1 MHKRYTKNVYFL
13 REDNNDEKE
22 KKWNERFILDKIPPY
37 DAYKDTNYLSL
48 GLIKSKIKYE
58 NLLEK
63 ERAKKFK
70 MKSPF
75 YTEHYMIDSVQK
87 KNNIQSRTFKESI
100 NEKNKKLIFNIDTSQ
115 EKGKVNDH
123 KKTYSLTSKHRFFKN
138 KTFSGKKI
146 NGKNITYKYRNNN
159 YEIKNNPIINRNNS
173 NEMSNLTIEEGEL
186 YEEFEI
192 IKALWNKFGVNKKYQ
207 ENFVN
212 QINNLNR
219 KENIKQFLFLE
230 KKQMQKFQYD
240 LSQLLKKIIQRNDE
254 ITHLKNLVQVYTNIL
269 NDKKFIPQQKDEK
282 LQNLG
287 ELKEKEII
295 GEINDCLLSLRITTI
310 NAINQIKNFSFS
322 NSYYFQMNKIDL
334 NKIKSDYYYT
344 EDYILS
350 IRNDLDFVQTSALHN
365 LYDFDFIGG
374 GDPFFLS
381 FTNVPEE
388 GRLSDNDNNE
398 NKNNGEK
405 TKKIKLPINEKM
417 LIEVQ
422 NCLFFLNQ
430 AEILNKGKYNNNNTN
445 KNKILEF
452 LNNNNN
458 QNSHERDSIDNVNAY
473 GIGCSFKGNLEKNII
488 KLKMKSGYDKI
499 FTFMG
504 NSNSSSYSDK
514 YKPPKKGNEVAL
526 MTSQQLKERF
536 NEYQLINNLIYDN
549 KNNKDENK
557 DNMKNEEEF
566 KKKDQEIKIPTIKE
580 IQKENKDASEQKE
593 NVNEKENKTEENN
606 YENELK
612 DMKNKEIEE
621 EEKRKK
627 EEEEKIKKEE
637 EEKKKKEE
645 EEKKK
650 EEEEKKKK
658 EEEEKRKKE
667 EEEKRRL
674 QEMNNIMN
682 KSESIKSQIEEEIKE
697 DEQIKEEEKPK
708 YEINWFTNHLDELTP
723 IYNDYLTTIPNSI
736 KYDFYFPETAKDF
749 IKGIYPKII
758 TAKENKS
765 NSNNKICGICGTN
778 YYINDKNEIILK
790 INHISAVETN
800 KEIINSFIDL
810 IEKNLDFKI
819 VEIEF
824 NNNINNKNELYEIF
838 IEKGF
843 KEFSNS
849 LSKITL
855 RKENSNKIINEKEI
869 VPHIKYD
876 SLSIISIIKKF
887 DKNIKISNY
896 NCFSDIINEIN
907 LALLVSNLKLNDKYK
922 IDILGSSF
930 ESSLVK
936 NISKLENTDFDFI
949 KSKTNECLNID
960 ELTNKEM
967 KPETNNN
974 YAMINNYLNIQINSL
989 MTLDID
995 NYLYNGIEINKNN
1008 IVKEN
1013 KFMNTLYIVPNLDRD
1028 IYIII
1033 YQYNESFENY
1043 LLKNKTNIY
1052 NKFISLFNDI
1062 IQNFNIEEEKE
1073 GGNENKKMLWI
1084 PSFSIDTNLFC
1095 SNLSLNKDIEIK
1107 NGENNDM
1114 KIKEFN
1120 DFLKINC
1127 LPDGNSDKN
1136 IKMNVNINDDVII
1149 KDKFI
1154 FAITHKKFM
1163 DYSNIPLISL
1173 VNVTE
1178 ENFIKS

>member
-1 MHKRYTKNVYFL
+1 MHKRNPKNVYFL
-13 REDNNDEKE
+13 REGNQNDEKE

-63 ERAKKFK
+63 ERAKKLK

-75 YTEHYMIDSVQK
+75 YTEHYMINSVQK
-87 KNNIQSRTFKESI
+87 KNNIQSKTFKESI
-100 NEKNKKLIFNIDTSQ
+100 NDKNKKLIFNIETSQ
-115 EKGKVNDH
+115 EKGKIFDP
-123 KKTYSLTSKHRFFKN
+123 KKTYSLTSKHRIYKN
-138 KTFSGKKI
+138 KTFS
-146 NGKNITYKYRNNN
+146 NEKNITYKYRNNN
-159 YEIKNNPIINRNNS
+159 YLIKKNLIINDNNS
-173 NEMSNLTIEEGEL
+173 KEMNSFTIEESEL

-192 IKALWNKFGVNKKYQ
+192 IKALWSKFGVTKKYQ

-219 KENIKQFLFLE
+219 KESLKQFLFLE
-230 KKQMQKFQYD
+230 KKQMQKFKYD

-254 ITHLKNLVQVYTNIL
+254 ITHLKNLVQVYTNII
-269 NDKKFIPQQKDEK
+269 NDTNFNPDQKDEK
-282 LQNLG
+282 LQNLI
-287 ELKEKEII
+287 ELKEKQII
-295 GEINDCLLSLRITTI
+295 EEINDCLLSLRISTI
-310 NAINQIKNFSFS
+310 NTINQIKNFSFS
-322 NSYYFQMNKIDL
+322 NSYYFYMNKIDL
-334 NKIKSDYYYT
+334 NKIKSDYCYT

-350 IRNDLDFVQTSALHN
+350 IKNDLDFVQNSVLHN

-388 GRLSDNDNNE
+388 GQPSNNNNNDK
-398 NKNNGEK
+398 KNDG
-405 TKKIKLPINEKM
+405 KKKKLKLPINEKM
-417 LIEVQ
+417 LNEVQ

-430 AEILNKGKYNNNNTN
+430 AEILNKEKKNNNNSN
-445 KNKILEF
+445 KNKVLEF
-452 LNNNNN
+452 LNNNN
-458 QNSHERDSIDNVNAY
+458 QNSRDRDNFDNVNAY
-473 GIGCSFKGNLEKNII
+473 GIGCSFKGNIEQNII

-504 NSNSSSYSDK
+504 NNNSSTYSDK
-514 YKPPKKGNEVAL
+514 YKPIKKRSEITA

-549 KNNKDENK
+549 KSNKEENNENNKNEDEY
-557 DNMKNEEEF
+557 
-566 KKKDQEIKIPTIKE
+566 KKKDQEVKIQTIKVIE
-580 IQKENKDASEQKE
+580 KEQNLKNDQKENA
-593 NVNEKENKTEENN
+593 NEKEKEEEKEENN

-612 DMKNKEIEE
+612 DMENKEKEE
-621 EEKRKK
+621 EEKRKKIGEEERIKK

-637 EEKKKKEE
+637 EERKKKEE
-645 EEKKK
+645 EDER
-650 EEEEKKKK
+650 
-658 EEEEKRKKE
+658 RKKE
-667 EEEKRRL
+667 EEEQRRL

-708 YEINWFTNHLDELTP
+708 YEINWFINHLDELTP

-758 TAKENKS
+758 IAKEIKP

-800 KEIINSFIDL
+800 KEIINNFLDL

-819 VEIEF
+819 VEIDF
-824 NNNINNKNELYEIF
+824 NNNINNKNDLYEIF

-843 KEFSNS
+843 KEYSNN
-849 LSKITL
+849 LEKITL
-855 RKENSNKIINEKEI
+855 RKENLNKAINEKEI
-869 VPHIKYD
+869 GPQIKYD
-876 SLSIISIIKKF
+876 SLSILSIVKKF
-887 DKNIKISNY
+887 DKNIKISNI

-907 LALLVSNLKLNDKYK
+907 LALLVSNLKFSDKYK

-936 NISKLENTDFDFI
+936 NISKLDNIDFDFI
-949 KSKTNECLNID
+949 KSKSNECSNID
-960 ELTNKEM
+960 ELTNKDM
-967 KPETNNN
+967 LPEANHQ
-974 YAMINNYLNIQINSL
+974 YAMINNCLKIKINSS

-1008 IVKEN
+1008 IIKEN
-1013 KFMNTLYIVPNLDRD
+1013 KYMNNLYFIPNIDRN

-1033 YQYNESFENY
+1033 YQYNDTFENY
-1043 LLKNKTNIY
+1043 LCKNKTNIY

-1062 IQNFNIEEEKE
+1062 IQNFKIEEENE
-1073 GGNENKKMLWI
+1073 GFDDNKKMLWV
-1084 PSFSIDTNLFC
+1084 PAFSIDTNLFC
-1095 SNLSLNKDIEIK
+1095 SNISLNKELDIK
-1107 NGENNDM
+1107 NDENNDM

-1120 DFLKINC
+1120 DFLKINY
-1127 LPDGNSDKN
+1127 LPDANSDKN
-1136 IKMNVNINDDVII
+1136 IKMNVNIDDDIII

-1154 FAITHKKFM
+1154 FAISHKKFM

-1173 VNVTE
+1173 VNVTK

>member
-1 MHKRYTKNVYFL
+1 MYKRNTKNVYFL
-13 REDNNDEKE
+13 REGNQNDEKE

-63 ERAKKFK
+63 QRTKKLK

-75 YTEHYMIDSVQK
+75 YTEHYMINSVKK
-87 KNNIQSRTFKESI
+87 KNNIQSRTFKESV
-100 NEKNKKLIFNIDTSQ
+100 NDKNKKLIFNIETFQ
-115 EKGKVNDH
+115 EKGKVYDP
-123 KKTYSLTSKHRFFKN
+123 KKTYSLTSKHRIYKN
-138 KTFSGKKI
+138 KTFS
-146 NGKNITYKYRNNN
+146 NEKNITYKYINNN
-159 YEIKNNPIINRNNS
+159 YIHKKNPIINDNNS
-173 NEMSNLTIEEGEL
+173 KEMNSLSMEEGEL

-192 IKALWNKFGVNKKYQ
+192 IKALWSKFGVTKKYQ

-219 KENIKQFLFLE
+219 KESLKQFLFLE
-230 KKQMQKFQYD
+230 KKQMQKFKYD
-240 LSQLLKKIIQRNDE
+240 LSQLLKKIILRNDE
-254 ITHLKNLVQVYTNIL
+254 ISHLKNLVQVYTNII
-269 NDKKFIPQQKDEK
+269 NDKNFNPDQKDEK
-282 LQNLG
+282 LQNLI
-287 ELKEKEII
+287 ELKEKKII
-295 GEINDCLLSLRITTI
+295 EEINDCLLSLRISTI

-322 NSYYFQMNKIDL
+322 NSYYFHMNKIDL
-334 NKIKSDYYYT
+334 NKIKSDYCYT

-350 IRNDLDFVQTSALHN
+350 IRNDLDFVQNSALLN

-388 GRLSDNDNNE
+388 GQPMINDNIDK
-398 NKNNGEK
+398 KNDEEK
-405 TKKIKLPINEKM
+405 RKKLKLPINEKM
-417 LIEVQ
+417 LNEVQ
-422 NCLFFLNQ
+422 NCIFFLNQ
-430 AEILNKGKYNNNNTN
+430 AEILNKDKKNNNNTN
-445 KNKILEF
+445 KNKVLDY
-452 LNNNNN
+452 LNNNNY
-458 QNSHERDSIDNVNAY
+458 QNIRERDSIDNVNAY
-473 GIGCSFKGNLEKNII
+473 GIGCSFKGNIEKNII

-499 FTFMG
+499 FSFMG
-504 NSNSSSYSDK
+504 NNNTSSCSDK
-514 YKPPKKGNEVAL
+514 NKSNKKRNEVTL

-536 NEYQLINNLIYDN
+536 NEYQLMNDLIYDN
-549 KNNKDENK
+549 KNNREDNNENNK
-557 DNMKNEEEF
+557 YEEEY
-566 KKKDQEIKIPTIKE
+566 KKKDQEMKIQTIKDIE
-580 IQKENKDASEQKE
+580 KENKLKNAQKE
-593 NVNEKENKTEENN
+593 NVNGKEKIEEKEENN

-612 DMKNKEIEE
+612 DMENKEKEEEEKRKKIEE
-621 EEKRKK
+621 EEKIKK

-637 EEKKKKEE
+637 EERKKKEE
-645 EEKKK
+645 EDER
-650 EEEEKKKK
+650 
-658 EEEEKRKKE
+658 RKKE
-667 EEEKRRL
+667 EEEQRRL

-723 IYNDYLTTIPNSI
+723 LYKDYLTTIPNSI

-758 TAKENKS
+758 IAKENKP

-778 YYINDKNEIILK
+778 YYFNNKNEIILK

-800 KEIINSFIDL
+800 KEIINKFLDL

-824 NNNINNKNELYEIF
+824 NNNINNKNDLYEIF
-838 IEKGF
+838 ITKGY
-843 KEFSNS
+843 KEYSNN
-849 LSKITL
+849 LEKITL
-855 RKENSNKIINEKEI
+855 RKENLNKAINEKEI
-869 VPHIKYD
+869 GPQIKYD
-876 SLSIISIIKKF
+876 SLSILSIVKKF
-887 DKNIKISNY
+887 DKNIKISSINY
-896 NCFSDIINEIN
+896 FSDIINEIN
-907 LALLVSNLKLNDKYK
+907 LALLVSNLKFNDKYK

-936 NISKLENTDFDFI
+936 NISKLDSIDFDFI
-949 KSKTNECLNID
+949 KSKNNECSNID

-967 KPETNNN
+967 LPETNNN
-974 YAMINNYLNIQINSL
+974 YAMINNCLNIKINSS

-1008 IVKEN
+1008 IIKEN
-1013 KFMNTLYIVPNLDRD
+1013 QYMNNIYFIPNLDRN

-1033 YQYNESFENY
+1033 YQYNDSFENY
-1043 LLKNKTNIY
+1043 LYKNKTNIY

-1062 IQNFNIEEEKE
+1062 IQNFQIEDENE
-1073 GGNENKKMLWI
+1073 GSDNNKKMLWV
-1084 PSFSIDTNLFC
+1084 PAFSIDTNLFC
-1095 SNLSLNKDIEIK
+1095 SNISLNKDIDIK
-1107 NGENNDM
+1107 NDENNDM

-1120 DFLKINC
+1120 DFLKINY
-1127 LPDGNSDKN
+1127 LPDANSDKN
-1136 IKMNVNINDDVII
+1136 IKMNVNIDNDIII

-1154 FAITHKKFM
+1154 FSISHKKFM

-1173 VNVTE
+1173 VNVTR